1 MLKYY
6 KVYCHNRENSEK
18 LVLKI
23 GFDQFYVV
31 KYFKKSKSKINCW
44 PQFQYEGN
52 DKIVVR
58 IWNL

>member
-52 DKIVVR
+52 D
-58 IWNL
+58 